1 MRKFFFFAT
10 AILFGC
16 FQQAALAR
24 TYVISVG
31 LSDYPGTVNDLRV
44 CEDDAKS
51 IVNVFNNAS
60 GVTTQTLLSKE
71 ATRFD
76 ILRVLKSAA
85 VASRKD
91 DTIIFYFSGHGQP
104 GALACYDGELP
115 YGYIVNQLLQSKSKK
130 KFVFIDACYAGGVR
144 STSEQDFSYK
154 DQEIMFFSSSRTK
167 ELSGQSSYKNSVF
180 TIFLERGLRGGADVN
195 LDRTITARE
204 LYDFVHQGVVAAT
217 KGVQHPVMWGKFKDN
232 VPVIKW

>member
-1 MRKFFFFAT
+1 MRHIAFLVA
-10 AILFGC
+10 AIFCGC
-16 FQQAALAR
+16 LHQAAQAR

-31 LSDYPGTVNDLRV
+31 LCDYPGTVNDLRV

-51 IVNVFNNAS
+51 IVNVFNNVS
-60 GVTTQTLLSKE
+60 GVTTQMLLSKE

-76 ILRVLKSAA
+76 VLRVLHATSATA
-85 VASRKD
+85 RKD

-104 GALACYDGELP
+104 GALVCYDGELP
-115 YGYIVNQLLQSKSKK
+115 YGYIVSQLLKSKSKK

-144 STSEQDFSYK
+144 STNEQDFSYK

-167 ELSGQSSYKNSVF
+167 ELSGQSAYKNSVF
-180 TIFLERGLRGGADVN
+180 TIFLERGLRGGADAN

-217 KGVQHPVMWGKFKDN
+217 KGVQHPVMWGKFKDR